1 MRPSAHLINTIR
13 RLNEKSTVLM
23 VNHCD
28 RTDPTSV
35 FSLAQSAG
43 EPFCYLSARELFDLD
58 FGIRGLLMQGCGAY
72 SVTRGFPEDKESK
85 DATISLIAEGKHKL
99 IMFPEGDVTGRDDDI
114 LPLKQD
120 GLRNIFEA
128 QRKKLSEA
136 DPQPVCLLPIALYYE
151 AQDDAIDALQNCLA
165 LMERR
170 LELVAQDYA
179 LEARIDR
186 VLTAV
191 ISHFESFYNI
201 ERLAGASS
209 QARLRKICKHATL
222 AVAQYA
228 QVPADQNESEDVLL
242 YSVRGAVRKL
252 PPLDHFYGCNFCDG
266 LNKERAQRVK
276 PCELELERLQQL
288 LIISSTLGEKYFT
301 LDLAWRLVD
310 RLEQLVLGKT
320 SPKGHRIVWMEC
332 ADPILVSDYFAEY
345 ENNST
350 KAAQRIEQ
358 EVRKSLVSTL
368 QRLKRLAEVVHG
380 APSKF

>member
-1 MRPSAHLINTIR
+1 MRPSAHLITTIR
-13 RLNEKSTVLM
+13 SLNEESTVLM

-28 RTDPTSV
+28 RTDSSSV
-35 FSLAQSAG
+35 FALAQAAG
-43 EPFCYLSARELFDLD
+43 EPFYYLSARELFDLD
-58 FGIRGLLMQGCGAY
+58 FGIRGFLMQGCGAY
-72 SVTRGFPEDKESK
+72 SVTRGHPEDNESK

-99 IMFPEGDVTGRDDDI
+99 IMLPEGDVTGRDDDI

-128 QRKKLSEA
+128 QRKKLAGA
-136 DPQPVCLLPIALYYE
+136 DAQPVYLLPIAFYYE
-151 AQDDAIDALQNCLA
+151 AQDDAIDPLQTCLA
-165 LMERR
+165 RMERR

-179 LEARIDR
+179 LEARINR
-186 VLTAV
+186 VLNAV
-191 ISHFESFYNI
+191 ISHFESFYRI
-201 ERLAGASS
+201 EPAAGASS
-209 QARLRKICKHATL
+209 QARLRKICKQAAL
-222 AVAQYA
+222 AIASYA
-228 QVPADQNESEDVLL
+228 RVPADQNESEDVLL

-252 PPLDHFYGCNFCDG
+252 PPLDHFYGCNFCDS
-266 LNKERAQRVK
+266 LDKEKVERVK

-288 LIISSTLGEKYFT
+288 LIISTTLGEKYFT

-310 RLEQLVLGKT
+310 RLEQLVLGET

-345 ENNST
+345 EINSE
-350 KAAQRIEQ
+350 KAVKRIEQ
-358 EVRKSLVSTL
+358 QVRKSLVSTL